1 MKIGISDI
9 GIYIPESY
17 IEIEDIE
24 KNRVDITPRISKRLM
39 GSIKITGQKEIRF
52 PAPWEDTVTM
62 AAESSKVLLERNK
75 DKIPGI
81 RYIGVGTETSVDAS
95 KPVAAYLQG
104 LLQRSGVAVPA
115 NLGTFQTQHAC
126 AAGTIALLNT
136 AAQLVVSNGPNDVG
150 LIVCSDI
157 AHYERNST
165 AEITQGAG
173 SIALL
178 IEANPRLVEIDLRSQ
193 GLSSKDVDDFFR
205 PNHSKT
211 ARVKGQYSMKC
222 YQDSLI
228 EAFDDY
234 CLRSG
239 NSIEKVIN
247 ETDYFICHS
256 PFAAMSKM
264 ALRYLYEE
272 KTGKEFDEAEIF
284 INQHGAND
292 ISEYISS
299 IGNLYSGSMYLNLAT
314 TLYHEWDKS
323 GSGIIGKKILFA
335 SYGSGNTMIVFSG
348 TVAPGVVDVVSQWDI
363 PSILQQKKHADFSV
377 YENWVKTPSIED
389 SGSLS
394 YYIDKIP
401 LNSFYLNTI
410 RSDGYREYDVKK

>member
-1 MKIGISDI
+1 M
-9 GIYIPESY
+9 
-17 IEIEDIE
+17 
-24 KNRVDITPRISKRLM
+24 
-39 GSIKITGQKEIRF
+39 
-52 PAPWEDTVTM
+52 
-62 AAESSKVLLERNK
+62 
-75 DKIPGI
+75 
-81 RYIGVGTETSVDAS
+81 
-95 KPVAAYLQG
+95 
-104 LLQRSGVAVPA
+104 
-115 NLGTFQTQHAC
+115 
-126 AAGTIALLNT
+126 NT
-136 AAQLVVSNGPNDVG
+136 AAQLTIHNRPDESA

-173 SIALL
+173 SVALL
-178 IEANPRLVEIDLRSQ
+178 VESNPRLVEIDLSSQ

-205 PNHSKT
+205 PNDSKT

-234 CLRSG
+234 CSRSG
-239 NSIEKVIN
+239 NSIDKVIN

-272 KTGKEFDEAEIF
+272 KTGKEFDEAQIF
-284 INQHGAND
+284 INQHGVND

-299 IGNLYSGSMYLNLAT
+299 IGNLYSGAIYLNLAT
-314 TLYHEWDKS
+314 TLYHQWQKL
-323 GSGIIGKKILFA
+323 GSEIIGKKILFA

-348 TVAPGVVDVVSQWDI
+348 TVAQGVVDVVSRWN
-363 PSILQQKKHADFSV
+363 LQTLLEHKKHADFSV

-389 SGSLS
+389 SGSRS

-401 LNSFYLNTI
+401 TDSYFLNTI
-410 RSDGYREYDVKK
+410 RSDGYREYEVKK